1 MGVFAQS
8 HTRRRR
14 HHLEIDKVKLLLEL
28 DKVKLETDH
37 RSQKKSQNQYWT
49 DNGMQSGILGINI
62 LKNWPKCPTR
72 GSAFPLKNPFCRIA

>member
-28 DKVKLETDH
+28 DKVKLETDQP
-37 RSQKKSQNQYWT
+37 SQKKPGAVLDRQWHAIGYFRYKHFKKLAKMS
-49 DNGMQSGILGINI
+49 D
-62 LKNWPKCPTR
+62 
-72 GSAFPLKNPFCRIA
+72 RIA